1 MQNLEHFGLFSF
13 FEMLALDVF
22 VVEFNYVLTFAKQL
36 VQVQQ
41 LPNNLVPIYSNTLQP
56 QASCNELFALTMAF
70 IATNAYEN
78 L

>member
-1 MQNLEHFGLFSF
+1 
-13 FEMLALDVF
+13 
-22 VVEFNYVLTFAKQL
+22 
-36 VQVQQ
+36 

-56 QASCNELFALTMAF
+56 QASCNELFAWTMAV

>member
-1 MQNLEHFGLFSF
+1 MQDLEHFGLFSF
-13 FEMLALDVF
+13 FEMLALDIF

-36 VQVQQ
+36 AQVQQ
-41 LPNNLVPIYSNTLQP
+41 LPNNLVLIYSNTLQP
-56 QASCNELFALTMAF
+56 QASCNELFALTMAV